1 MIRKDEVLDFV
12 KNHDFEV
19 LVVLGAGDL
28 DNMVPQITKLLNSKI
43 VK

>member
-1 MIRKDEVLDFV
+1 VIEKKNVLEFV

-28 DNMVPQITKLLNSKI
+28 DNMVPEITDILKEKY
-43 VK
+43 K